1 MARVTYDKQLSALLV
16 IDPYN
21 DSFLREANYGIAS
34 RLLQTQTVVFLIWCR
49 I

>member
-1 MARVTYDKQLSALLV
+1 MARVTYDKQLSALLA

-49 I
+49 C